1 MNRTT
6 PNTAERKEPEFQR
19 GVENAQIIDLIAP
32 DPVTGEVVLVVIE
45 SRPWGSDPRQLQQ
58 FDEKLNRYM
67 GYVLDN
73 FLVKQYPQYQ
83 GVPVRIQINCA
94 ERPEGERERRFLEGV
109 GMVCEQNGLNF
120 AVKVQEEGV

>member
-1 MNRTT
+1 MNQ
-6 PNTAERKEPEFQR
+6 TATGQNQYPESEFQR
-19 GVENAQIIDLIAP
+19 GVENPQIIDLIGR
-32 DPVTGEVVLVVIE
+32 DPESGEVVLVVIE
-45 SRPWGSDPRQLQQ
+45 RRPWGSDPAQLHQ

-73 FLVKQYPQYQ
+73 FLVKEYPQYQ

-94 ERPEGERERRFLEGV
+94 DRPTGTREVRFLEGV

-120 AVKVQEEGV
+120 AVKVQEDGI